1 MSVEQT
7 ISDVIALEKALN
19 LYGAQVV
26 SSGLEA
32 EIPIED
38 IGHRFLAVVRDE
50 EEAREFEHLLE
61 NLPIDH
67 VKEVRIGDLR
77 FYFEGE

>member
-1 MSVEQT
+1 MREMNEA
-7 ISDVIALEKALN
+7 IALEKAIN
-19 LYGAQVV
+19 LFGVHIV

-38 IGHRFLAVVRDE
+38 IGARFLAVVTNE

-61 NLPIDH
+61 KLPIDH
-67 VKEVRIGDLR
+67 VREVRIGDSR